1 MDGSSCRGELGPAP
15 PGSSPRLALQLAKC
29 FTCFDAFHVF
39 GQFAVFIL
47 GGRSA
52 LPVDAG
58 REASLEPALLSAAH
72 GKALRFP
79 IQWEAREIFWTASCG
94 FKKTHPVVI

>member
-1 MDGSSCRGELGPAP
+1 MDGSSCTGELGPAA

-52 LPVDAG
+52 LPADAG

-79 IQWEAREIFWTASCG
+79 FSGRHRRYFGLQAVAL
-94 FKKTHPVVI
+94 KKPTQ